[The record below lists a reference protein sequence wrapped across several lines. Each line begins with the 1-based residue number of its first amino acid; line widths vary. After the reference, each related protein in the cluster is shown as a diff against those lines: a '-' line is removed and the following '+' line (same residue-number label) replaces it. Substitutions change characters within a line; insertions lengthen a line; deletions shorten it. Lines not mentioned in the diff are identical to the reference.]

1 MKHPARHV
9 SRSLRKVSR
18 GRRELSRQVSLAVKK
33 MKDDASFGM
42 LIKEITN
49 RLIELVIR
57 ITVISAVNQCI
68 RSGREQAQVVP
79 FRPKLVP

>member
-1 MKHPARHV
+1 MKHPAWHV

-18 GRRELSRQVSLAVKK
+18 GRRELSRQVFLAVKK
-33 MKDDASFGM
+33 MKNDPALRR
-42 LIKEITN
+42 LINEIT
-49 RLIELVIR
+49 RYVIELVIR
-57 ITVISAVNQCI
+57 LTVISVVNQCI